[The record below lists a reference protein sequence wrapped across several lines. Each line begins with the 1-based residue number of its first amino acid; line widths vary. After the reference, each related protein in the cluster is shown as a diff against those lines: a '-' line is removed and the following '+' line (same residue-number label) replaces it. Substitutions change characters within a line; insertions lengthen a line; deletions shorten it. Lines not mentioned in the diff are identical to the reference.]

1 MEPISETG
9 HIGPRAVSLAGLCV
23 MLLLAW
29 LMSSQKRRI
38 NLRVVVGGLLLQF
51 ALALVILRTGPGH
64 ALFAAMGDFF
74 TALLGFVD
82 AGSSFLFEV
91 FPREGDGEFP
101 PHFLL
106 LRSFAFS
113 VLPIIVFFSSLM
125 AILYHLGI
133 VQPVVTLFA
142 RVMQQV
148 LGTSGAES
156 LATAANVFV
165 GQTEAPLV
173 VRPYIAS
180 MTQSELMAVMVGGFA
195 TIAGSVFAAYVG
207 MGIDAGHLM
216 TASVISAPAALVIA
230 KVLHPEVDQPATLG
244 RVEIRIERTT
254 VNLVEAAAAGASD
267 GMKLALNVAA
277 MIIAFLALI
286 AMADAIILWCG
297 SWFQQQWSLAQG
309 LGYAFWPLAWVMGV
323 ETGDCR
329 AAGELLGLKMVTNEF
344 VAYAQLSAWTQPDS
358 GVVLAERTRIILT
371 YALCGFANFGS
382 IGIQIGGISGIAPER
397 RSDVARL
404 GFRAMLGGTL
414 ACFMTACIAGV
425 LI

>member
-1 MEPISETG
+1 MEQTTHLG
-9 HIGPRAVSLAGLCV
+9 QFGPRAVSFCGLFV
-23 MLLLAW
+23 MVLLAW
-29 LMSSQKRRI
+29 LLSAARRRVS
-38 NLRVVVGGLLLQF
+38 LRVVAGGMLLQF
-51 ALALVILRTGPGH
+51 LLALAILRTAPGH

-82 AGSSFLFEV
+82 AGSSFMFHV

-101 PHFLL
+101 PPVIL
-106 LRSFAFS
+106 LRAFAFG

-125 AILYHLGI
+125 SILYHLGV
-133 VQPVVTLFA
+133 VQRVVALFA
-142 RVMQQV
+142 RVMQKV

-156 LATAANVFV
+156 LAAAANIFV

-173 VRPYIAS
+173 VRPYIPA

-195 TIAGSVFAAYVG
+195 TIAGSVFAAYVQ

-216 TASVISAPAALVIA
+216 TASVISAPAALLIA
-230 KVLHPEVDQPATLG
+230 KVMQPEVEQPKTLG
-244 RVEIRIERTT
+244 KVEIEIERTT
-254 VNLVEAAAAGASD
+254 VNVVEAAAAGATD

-286 AMADAIILWCG
+286 AMADAIIAWCG
-297 SWFQQQWSLAQG
+297 TWFAQTWSLAGG
-309 LGYAFWPLAWVMGV
+309 LGYAFSPLAWIMGI
-323 ETGDCR
+323 ETQDCR
-329 AAGELLGLKMVTNEF
+329 PAGELLGLKMVTNEF
-344 VAYAQLSAWTQPDS
+344 VAYAQLSAWEQPDS
-358 GVVLAERTRIILT
+358 GVKLAERTRIILT

-382 IGIQIGGISGIAPER
+382 IGIQIGGIGGIAPER
-397 RSDVARL
+397 RADLARL

-414 ACFMTACIAGV
+414 ACCMTACIAGV